1 MFGIDQL
8 QGNWKYNLQ
17 SIFDND
23 DNDSPFYNIKN
34 SPYYESENFF
44 NFLGEGKFSIISMNV
59 RSLPGKWDK
68 ICNFLGDGISK
79 GKKADFITFQE
90 IWNIPPNTNCKIDG
104 YHSLLYKT
112 RDPTGLNANSRGGGR
127 YLNK

>member
-34 SPYYESENFF
+34 SPLNIQLFQSTYS
-44 NFLGEGKFSIISMNV
+44 
-59 RSLPGKWDK
+59 
-68 ICNFLGDGISK
+68 DGTI
-79 GKKADFITFQE
+79 
-90 IWNIPPNTNCKIDG
+90 
-104 YHSLLYKT
+104 
-112 RDPTGLNANSRGGGR
+112 
-127 YLNK
+127 